1 MLRDSIRARIT
12 HMMKTLLNSIRR
24 KSALLVLGVWFCV
37 PSAAVAAA
45 ETAVVKLHLPGFS
58 TSSLPFLIAEELGFY
73 REEGIRIEITRI
85 RTGAGIQALVAGV
98 LDASQIVG
106 PTTLAAM
113 LGGAPLKVVMV
124 FNDKPT
130 YKLYVKKKFQRFADL
145 KGAKIGSSTPG
156 STNDRLLKIVLERNG
171 LDWRKDLSIIYI
183 GTSDV
188 TLKSM
193 QSGAIDGSALTPPAS
208 FLAEEFGFHPLAN
221 FITEVGALQGGVAAN
236 AAFLT
241 AKRDTAR
248 RFLRATLRGLQ
259 YIRSDEA
266 GTVKVMTKF
275 LELDSSKALRVYKET
290 LPTYVADGTIS
301 ADFQDKVLDFEL
313 KTIGS
318 DKKISRERV
327 FDFSMVESFLTR

>member
-1 MLRDSIRARIT
+1 
-12 HMMKTLLNSIRR
+12 
-24 KSALLVLGVWFCV
+24 
-37 PSAAVAAA
+37 
-45 ETAVVKLHLPGFS
+45 
-58 TSSLPFLIAEELGFY
+58 
-73 REEGIRIEITRI
+73 
-85 RTGAGIQALVAGV
+85 
-98 LDASQIVG
+98 
-106 PTTLAAM
+106 
-113 LGGAPLKVVMV
+113 
-124 FNDKPT
+124 
-130 YKLYVKKKFQRFADL
+130 
-145 KGAKIGSSTPG
+145 
-156 STNDRLLKIVLERNG
+156 LERNG

-183 GTSDV
+183 GTSDI

-259 YIRSDEA
+259 YIRSNEA

-275 LELDSSKALRVYKET
+275 LELDSSKALRVYQET

-327 FDFSMVESFLTR
+327 FDFSTVESLLTR